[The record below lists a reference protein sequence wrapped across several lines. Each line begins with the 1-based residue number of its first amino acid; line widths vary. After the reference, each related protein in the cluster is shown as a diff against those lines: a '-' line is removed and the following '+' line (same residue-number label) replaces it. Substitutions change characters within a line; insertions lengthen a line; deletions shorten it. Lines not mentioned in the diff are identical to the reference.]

1 MAVQVRRVHTPLR
14 ARLRF
19 AAYAARLL
27 VGRLLVLAI
36 LLVVGGATLLWRGDP
51 AVVEHLDFIGAC
63 FLVYTQLFFEHLT
76 DLPSDW
82 VLRIMYFTVPVAG
95 AFIIAEG
102 LLKVGTSLMDFNNH
116 RQAWVRIMAEI
127 YRDHIVLIGLGH
139 VGFRVLGEL
148 LGRGR
153 QVIAVEALD
162 HGQFVEEARA
172 RGVPLVIGDARRE
185 SLLRDLGIEHAA
197 CVIACTDNDLVN
209 LEIALDVRTINPKV
223 RLVMRF
229 FDQSMAQKLGKA
241 FHVDS
246 TFSTSALAAPL
257 FAAAALDEQ
266 VLGAYRLGDTVMA
279 SVQID
284 LHPGSPLIGK
294 PLREAEELLDAAIV
308 GIRREK
314 QAATHKFSRS
324 ESLRQGDALICHVA
338 VEEIAGVKRR
348 AAPTATT

>member
-1 MAVQVRRVHTPLR
+1 MAVKLRRVRTPLR

-19 AAYAARLL
+19 IGYAARLL
-27 VGRLLVLAI
+27 SWRLLILAA
-36 LLVVGGATLLWRGDP
+36 LLVFGGSMLLWRGDP
-51 AVVEHLDFIGAC
+51 AVVEGLDFVGAC

-76 DLPSDW
+76 GLPQDG
-82 VLRIMYFTVPVAG
+82 VLRVMYFVVPVLG

-102 LLKVGTSLMDFNNH
+102 LLKIGTSLFDFNNH
-116 RQAWVRIMAEI
+116 RQAWVRIMAET

-148 LGRGR
+148 LGRDR
-153 QVIAVEALD
+153 QVIVVEASD
-162 HGQFVEEARA
+162 SGQFVEEARA
-172 RGVPLVIGDARRE
+172 RGVPLIIGDARRE

-209 LEIALDVRTINPKV
+209 LEVALDARHLNPKI

-241 FHVDS
+241 FAVDS

-266 VLGAYRLGDTVMA
+266 VLGAYRLGAAVMA
-279 SVQID
+279 SVQVDVAAGSRLVGKTLRDAED
-284 LHPGSPLIGK
+284 LL
-294 PLREAEELLDAAIV
+294 EAAIV
-308 GIRREK
+308 AVRRVG
-314 QAATHKFSRS
+314 QQPTHKFARS
-324 ESLRQGDALICHVA
+324 ESLRPGDAVICHVA

-348 AAPTATT
+348 AAPAA